1 MGKGGGGGGGGG
13 GNGGVMVVAVV
24 AVMMNVGDGCD
35 SCGGGSS
42 GRRLGRSGVLTS
54 WESER
59 EVKGLGG
66 GGADGRRPDFCVKTY
81 RGRSG
86 RFLRCLELGMGR
98 CG

>member
-1 MGKGGGGGGGGG
+1 
-13 GNGGVMVVAVV
+13 MVVAVV

-66 GGADGRRPDFCVKTY
+66 GALMDEGPIFVSKHIEAVAAVSFDA
-81 RGRSG
+81 
-86 RFLRCLELGMGR
+86 
-98 CG
+98 